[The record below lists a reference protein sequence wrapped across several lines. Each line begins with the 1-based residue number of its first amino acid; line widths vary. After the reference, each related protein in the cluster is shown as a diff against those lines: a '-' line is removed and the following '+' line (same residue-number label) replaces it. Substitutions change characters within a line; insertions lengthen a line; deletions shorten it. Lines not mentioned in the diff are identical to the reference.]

1 MPGDT
6 NVIGMGQGQSAVG
19 VDGSM
24 KRFGFLGLGLLGL
37 GVFALSLANA
47 TGSSQSIEQPKD
59 IIAQSLAA
67 SVQLY
72 AEREGGV
79 HRWASGVAVASGGDG
94 QMVILTAAHLLVPQ
108 IPQTIYAIA
117 PGSNA
122 RVEAKVLG
130 IDENA
135 DVAILQAGVKN
146 IAPVV
151 LQTGAR
157 LGDRVW
163 VVSFPWGRR
172 GTVVSGVV
180 SQIAAADSDTHLPV
194 SGPVGLIDAAVSYG
208 TSGGGVFD
216 ARTGHLVGLVR
227 GYRTAKFALPGTPP
241 QALDIP
247 IAGETTV
254 IPATAIRCLVSR
266 TTIEASLKAY
276 LVGTAPPSC
285 TAA

>member
-1 MPGDT
+1 
-6 NVIGMGQGQSAVG
+6 
-19 VDGSM
+19 M
-24 KRFGFLGLGLLGL
+24 KHLGFLGLGLLGL
-37 GVFALSLANA
+37 GVFALALLHAID
-47 TGSSQSIEQPKD
+47 SSQSTEQPKD
-59 IIAQSLAA
+59 VIAQSLAA

-79 HRWASGVAVASGGDG
+79 HRWASGVAVANGVDG
-94 QMVILTAAHLLVPQ
+94 QAVILTAAHLLVPQ
-108 IPQTIYAIA
+108 IPQTIYAIV
-117 PGSNA
+117 PGSDA
-122 RVEAKVLG
+122 RVEAKLLG

-135 DVAILQAGVKN
+135 DIAILEASVKN
-146 IAPVV
+146 VAPAV
-151 LQTGAR
+151 LQSGAH
-157 LGDRVW
+157 LGDGVW

-180 SQIAAADSDTHLPV
+180 SQIAAADADTHLPV

-216 ARTGHLVGLVR
+216 ARTGNLVGLVR
-227 GYRTAKFALPGTPP
+227 GYRTAKLALPGTPP

-254 IPATAIRCLVSR
+254 IPATAIRCLVAR
-266 TTIEASLKAY
+266 TAIDAPLKAY
-276 LVGTAPPSC
+276 LIGTAPSSC

>member
-1 MPGDT
+1 MAGDT

-47 TGSSQSIEQPKD
+47 TGSSQSTEQPED
-59 IIAQSLAA
+59 VIAQSLAA

-79 HRWASGVAVASGGDG
+79 HRWASGVAVASGADG
-94 QMVILTAAHLLVPQ
+94 RTVILTAAHLLVPQ
-108 IPQTIYAIA
+108 TPQTVYAIA
-117 PGSNA
+117 PGSDT
-122 RVEAKVLG
+122 RVEAKLLG

-135 DVAILQAGVKN
+135 DIAILEATVKN
-146 IAPVV
+146 VAPVV
-151 LQTGAR
+151 LQSRAR
-157 LGDRVW
+157 LGDGVW

-180 SQIAAADSDTHLPV
+180 SQIIATDSETHLPV
-194 SGPVGLIDAAVSYG
+194 SGPVGMIDAAVSYG

-227 GYRTAKFALPGTPP
+227 GYRTAKLALPGTPP
-241 QALDIP
+241 QTLDIP

-254 IPATAIRCLVSR
+254 IPATAIRCLVAR
-266 TTIEASLKAY
+266 TTIAAPLKAY

-285 TAA
+285 TEA